1 MDRGV
6 KIALFVASLVSLALG
21 LVWDQVL
28 SQARV
33 AVQKPQAGDLAPEEL
48 AARVGSPEIPRLELE
63 QAIEEQQ
70 AAPQAAEPA
79 PGPAVA
85 APQPAPAV
93 AETEYEVQ
101 TGDSWWSIANRK
113 FKDRGLSST
122 ELEKANPGV
131 TLRPGKKIR
140 IPAGKKAAGK

>member
-33 AVQKPQAGDLAPEEL
+33 AVQKPAAGDMAPEEL
-48 AARVGSPEIPRLELE
+48 AARVGSPDIPRLELE
-63 QAIEEQQ
+63 QAIEEQK
-70 AAPQAAEPA
+70 AAPQVAEPA
-79 PGPAVA
+79 PGPQ
-85 APQPAPAV
+85 QPAAKPAGQPA

-101 TGDSWWSIANRK
+101 AGDSWWSIANRK
-113 FKDRGLSST
+113 FKDRGLTST
-122 ELEKANPGV
+122 DLEKANAGV

-140 IPAGKKAAGK
+140 IPAGKKP